1 MNPDSPVCAW
11 NGWDPL
17 EEVIVGRADGAT
29 VPPLNPEIK
38 VKFASNFQYSFI
50 HSH

>member
-38 VKFASNFQYSFI
+38 VISRGKISSNL
-50 HSH
+50 